1 MMNSSVTLL
10 IICGVIA
17 VAVIPLILKLVPPN
31 RFYGFRTKRTISD
44 PDLWFRANQF
54 AGWALLIAAA
64 ISAALAFLPTGIQGN
79 PTSWTLEL
87 LVPLFAAVVACIV
100 YLKRI

>member
-1 MMNSSVTLL
+1 MSSLVTLL

-17 VAVIPLILKLVPPN
+17 VSVIPLILKLVPPN
-31 RFYGFRTKRTISD
+31 RFYGFRTKKTVSD
-44 PDLWFRANQF
+44 PELWFRANQF

-64 ISAALAFLPTGIQGN
+64 VSAALGCGLPGN

-87 LVPLFAAVVACIV
+87 LAPLLIAVVACIV
-100 YLKRI
+100 YLKKI